1 MVERINE
8 INPEL
13 KEKLESGEISRGQFL
28 KQLGL
33 SSATL
38 MAFYCMGT
46 LSSCSSKKE
55 DDPTP
60 VNPGTV
66 GGSTKVDITLD
77 LGSND
82 FKGLKTDGEFVV
94 KDSFII
100 FNSAGAYFA
109 LSKACTH
116 EGTTVSFRKASN
128 DVWCSNHGSVFGT
141 DGSVKTGPATRGLKI
156 FKTEIFDNGN
166 KVRVFE

>member
-1 MVERINE
+1 MVEKINE

-33 SSATL
+33 SSATM

-60 VNPGTV
+60 VNPG
-66 GGSTKVDITLD
+66 GGTNTKLNITLD
-77 LGSND
+77 LMSND
-82 FKGLKTDGEFVV
+82 FKALKTDGEFVI
-94 KDSFII
+94 KDSLII
-100 FNSAGAYFA
+100 FNSGDKYFA
-109 LSKACTH
+109 LAKACTH
-116 EGTTVSFRKASN
+116 QGTTVGFRKAQN
-128 DVWCSNHGSVFGT
+128 DVFCSNHSSAFGT
-141 DGSVKTGPATRGLKI
+141 DGTVKNGPATVALKSY
-156 FKTEIFDNGN
+156 KTEVLDSGN
-166 KVRVFE
+166 KLRVFE